1 MKTVENNLFVSL
13 DYRGTL
19 SNGEVFDTSY
29 GRHPLE
35 IQMGAGQLIRG
46 FENALHGMA
55 VNEKKT
61 FTLEPEEAYGHRD
74 ESLTQKFPMA
84 DVPPEMD
91 PQVGQTVG
99 LSTEDGQE
107 IPAVI
112 VSVDEKHVTVD
123 LNHPMAGKT
132 LTFEIEI
139 KGISNTP
146 TQHSGGCGS
155 GCDCSSGG
163 CC

>member
-1 MKTVENNLFVSL
+1 MQKIEKNMFVSL
-13 DYRGTL
+13 DYKGTL
-19 SNGEVFDTSY
+19 TNGEVFDTSY
-29 GRHPLE
+29 GRAPLE
-35 IQMGAGQLIRG
+35 IQMGAGQLISG
-46 FENALHGMA
+46 FEKALLGMTL
-55 VNEKKT
+55 NEKKT

-74 ESLTQKFPMA
+74 ESLTQAFPRA
-84 DVPPEMD
+84 DVPPEMN

-99 LSTEDGQE
+99 LSSAGGQQ

-112 VSVDEKHVTVD
+112 VAVDDQQVTVD

-139 KGISNTP
+139 KGISDMP
-146 TQHSGGCGS
+146 TQSAGCGS
-155 GCDCSSGG
+155 GCSCSSSG